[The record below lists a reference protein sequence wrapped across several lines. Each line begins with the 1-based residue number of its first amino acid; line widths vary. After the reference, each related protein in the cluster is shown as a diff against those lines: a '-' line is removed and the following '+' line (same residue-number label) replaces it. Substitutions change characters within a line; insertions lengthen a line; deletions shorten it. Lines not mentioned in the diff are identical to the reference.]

1 MKTNINTQKNNEEKN
16 CNFLNK
22 NIIEYFE
29 EQVKKSPD
37 AIAVVTKDRSV
48 TYGELDKKAN
58 VIANK
63 LVKSGVKANDIVGI
77 IISRSVEM
85 IIGIFAVMKAG
96 AAYLPM
102 AVDYPQNRIEFI
114 ISDSNMKFILGCSYL
129 KSILNNKVE
138 YIDLDDA
145 DTYIGNENKP
155 DIYIDP
161 CSLAYVIYTS
171 GSTGNP
177 KGVMIEHRSL
187 SNRIM
192 WMQKEY
198 PINKEDRILQKTV
211 YTFDVSLWEI
221 FWWSAQ
227 GASVFLLEPQKEH
240 SPKSIVGAIRKYRV
254 SVLHFVPSVFN
265 IFLDYVSIKE
275 CASELSHIKYIFTSG
290 EILKKTYVDSFYL
303 TFNDTNI
310 KLINLYGPTEATVDV
325 THFDCIDYKNYN
337 TVPIGK
343 GIDNIEI
350 FILDENDDVIT
361 DDTIGELVIGGIG
374 VARGYLNRDDLN
386 KEKFFYNEK
395 ICSQKMYRS
404 GDLARWY
411 DDGNIEF
418 LGRKDLQIK
427 LRGLRIE
434 IEEIEYNL
442 MREKN
447 IKEAIVNLVEDN
459 MENQYLCAY
468 IVSDTEIEKKEL
480 IDSLKLDIPE
490 YMVPQ
495 LYVRL
500 DEIPIKSN
508 GKADRS
514 KLPNPFKRD

>member
-1 MKTNINTQKNNEEKN
+1 MERNTIKKNEEMN
-16 CNFLNK
+16 CDFLNK

-29 EQVKKSPD
+29 EQVIKSPD
-37 AIAVVTKDRSV
+37 AIAVVTKDKSI
-48 TYGELDKKAN
+48 TYGELEKKAN
-58 VIANK
+58 VIANR
-63 LVKSGVKANDIVGI
+63 LIKSGVKANDIVGI
-77 IISRSVEM
+77 IISRSIEM
-85 IIGIFAVMKAG
+85 MIGIYAVMKAG

-114 ISDSNMKFILGCSYL
+114 ISDSNMKFILGCSGL
-129 KSILNNKVE
+129 KSVFDNKVE

-145 DTYIGNENKP
+145 DIYIGDQNTP
-155 DIYIDP
+155 DVDIDP
-161 CSLAYVIYTS
+161 SDLAYVIYTS

-192 WMQKEY
+192 WMQKAY
-198 PINKEDRILQKTV
+198 PINENDRILQKTV

-221 FWWSAQ
+221 FWWSTQ
-227 GASVFLLEPQKEH
+227 GASVFLLESQKEH
-240 SPKSIVGAIRKYRV
+240 SPKSIVDAIRKYKV

-265 IFLDYVSIKE
+265 IFLDYVSIKG
-275 CASELSHIKYIFTSG
+275 CASELAHIKYIFTSG
-290 EILKKTYVDSFYL
+290 EILKKTYVDSFYSIF
-303 TFNDTNI
+303 TDEST

-343 GIDNIEI
+343 AIDNIEI
-350 FILDENDDVIT
+350 FILDENDEVIT

-374 VARGYLNRDDLN
+374 VARGYLNRDDLTR
-386 KEKFFYNEK
+386 EKFFDNEK
-395 ICSQKMYRS
+395 ICSHKMYRS

-442 MREKN
+442 MLEKN
-447 IKEAIVNLVEDN
+447 IKEAIVNLVEDT
-459 MENQYLCAY
+459 MGNQYLCAY
-468 IVSDTEIEKKEL
+468 IVSDTEIDKKAL
-480 IDSLKLDIPE
+480 IDSLKLNIPE

-500 DEIPIKSN
+500 DEIPIKPN